1 MYDVVILTESRYLN
15 PKKTNWY
22 IDQVLLEDNIL
33 LKELEKCNLKVI
45 KKDWSDNKFDW
56 KQTRYAIFRTT
67 WDYFDKFDTFIKW
80 FEKTKRET
88 LFINSEEIIL
98 WNLNKSYLQ
107 ELSKKGINIAK
118 TIFVEEKQKITLEDL
133 FKKNQF
139 NEAIIK
145 PSVSG
150 AARDTFKITKKN
162 HKKFENNFQK
172 LIKKESFLFQ
182 EFLKDIQIFG
192 EISII
197 LIDGEYTH
205 AVRKIAK
212 KGDFRVQDDHG
223 GTVEVYNPV
232 KEEIEFAKLCVSKC
246 PSQPIYARV
255 DLIYDNKKNISLGE
269 LELIEPELWFR
280 NNAKSAKLLAK
291 KISNLVSSK
300 LEPKLQ

>member
-1 MYDVVILTESRYLN
+1 MYDVVILTESIYLN
-15 PKKTNWY
+15 PKKNNWY
-22 IDQVLLEDNIL
+22 IDQVLLEDKIL

-88 LFINSEEIIL
+88 LFINSKEIIL

-133 FKKNQF
+133 FKNTQF

-162 HKKFENNFQK
+162 HKKFESNFQK

-255 DLIYDNKKNISLGE
+255 DLIYDNKKNISLSE

>member
-280 NNAKSAKLLAK
+280 NNTKSAKLLAK

>member
-1 MYDVVILTESRYLN
+1 MYDVVILTDSRYLN

-22 IDQVLLEDNIL
+22 INQVLVEDKIL
-33 LKELEKCNLKVI
+33 LKELEKYNLKVT
-45 KKDWSDNKFDW
+45 KKDWSDKKFNW
-56 KQTRYAIFRTT
+56 KKTRYAIFRTT
-67 WDYFDKFDTFIKW
+67 WDYFDKFDKFIKW
-80 FEKTKRET
+80 FEKTKKET
-88 LFINSEEIIL
+88 LFINSKEIIH
-98 WNLNKSYLQ
+98 WNLNKTYLL

-118 TIFVEEKQKITLEDL
+118 TIFVEQKQKITLKDL
-133 FKKNQF
+133 FKKTQF

-145 PSVSG
+145 PSISG

-162 HKKFENNFQK
+162 YNKFESNFQN
-172 LIKKESFLFQ
+172 LINKESFLFQ
-182 EFLKDIQIFG
+182 EFLKDIEIFG

-223 GTVEVYNPV
+223 GIVEAYNPV
-232 KEEIEFAKLCVSKC
+232 QEEIEFAKRCISEC

-280 NNAKSAKLLAK
+280 NNTKSAKLLAK

-300 LEPKLQ
+300 LKQKLQ

>member
-15 PKKTNWY
+15 PKKKNWY

-80 FEKTKRET
+80 FEKTKKET
-88 LFINSEEIIL
+88 LFINSKEIIL

-133 FKKNQF
+133 FKKSQF

-150 AARDTFKITKKN
+150 AARYTFKITKKN
-162 HKKFENNFQK
+162 HKKFESNFQK
-172 LIKKESFLFQ
+172 LIKKKSFLFQ
-182 EFLKDIQIFG
+182 EFLKDIHIFG

-255 DLIYDNKKNISLGE
+255 DLIYDNKKNISLCE

-280 NNAKSAKLLAK
+280 NNTKSAKLLAK

>member
-67 WDYFDKFDTFIKW
+67 WDYFDKFDIFIKW
-80 FEKTKRET
+80 FEKTKGET
-88 LFINSEEIIL
+88 LFINSKEIIL

-133 FKKNQF
+133 FKNSQF

-162 HKKFENNFQK
+162 HKKFESNFQK

>member
-67 WDYFDKFDTFIKW
+67 WNYFDKFDTFIKW

-88 LFINSEEIIL
+88 LFINSKEIIL
-98 WNLNKSYLQ
+98 WNLNKTYLQ

-133 FKKNQF
+133 FKKSQF

-162 HKKFENNFQK
+162 HKKFESNFQK

>member
-33 LKELEKCNLKVI
+33 LKELEKCKLKVI

-88 LFINSEEIIL
+88 LFINPKEIIL

-118 TIFVEEKQKITLEDL
+118 TTFIEEKQKITLKDL
-133 FKKNQF
+133 FKNSQF

-162 HKKFENNFQK
+162 HKKFESNFQK

>member
-56 KQTRYAIFRTT
+56 KQTRYAIFRST

-88 LFINSEEIIL
+88 LFINPKEIIL
-98 WNLNKSYLQ
+98 WNINKTYLQ

-118 TIFVEEKQKITLEDL
+118 TIFVEEKQKITLKDL
-133 FKKNQF
+133 FKKSQF

-150 AARDTFKITKKN
+150 SARDTFKITKKN
-162 HKKFENNFQK
+162 HKKFESNFQK

>member
-22 IDQVLLEDNIL
+22 IDQVLLEDSIL

-88 LFINSEEIIL
+88 LFINPKEIIL
-98 WNLNKSYLQ
+98 WNINKTYLQ

-118 TIFVEEKQKITLEDL
+118 TIFVEEKQKITLKDL
-133 FKKNQF
+133 FKKSQF

-162 HKKFENNFQK
+162 HKKFESNFQK

>member
-1 MYDVVILTESRYLN
+1 MS
-15 PKKTNWY
+15 
-22 IDQVLLEDNIL
+22 Q
-33 LKELEKCNLKVI
+33 
-45 KKDWSDNKFDW
+45 
-56 KQTRYAIFRTT
+56 
-67 WDYFDKFDTFIKW
+67 
-80 FEKTKRET
+80 
-88 LFINSEEIIL
+88 
-98 WNLNKSYLQ
+98 SYLQ

-118 TIFVEEKQKITLEDL
+118 TIFIEEKQKITLKDL
-133 FKKNQF
+133 FKNSQF

-162 HKKFENNFQK
+162 HKKFESNFQK
-172 LIKKESFLFQ
+172 LINKESFLFQ

>member
-22 IDQVLLEDNIL
+22 IDQVLLEDSIL
-33 LKELEKCNLKVI
+33 LKELEKFNLKVI
-45 KKDWSDNKFDW
+45 KKDWSDKKFDW
-56 KQTRYAIFRTT
+56 KQTRYAIFRST

-80 FEKTKRET
+80 FEKTKKET
-88 LFINSEEIIL
+88 LFINSKEIIL
-98 WNLNKSYLQ
+98 WNLNKTYLQ

-118 TIFVEEKQKITLEDL
+118 TIFVDEKQKITLKDL
-133 FKKNQF
+133 FKKSQF

-162 HKKFENNFQK
+162 HKKFESNFQK

>member
-88 LFINSEEIIL
+88 LFINPKEIIL

-118 TIFVEEKQKITLEDL
+118 TIFIEEKQKITLKDL
-133 FKKNQF
+133 FKNSQF

-162 HKKFENNFQK
+162 YKKFESNFQN
-172 LIKKESFLFQ
+172 LINKESFLFQ

>member
-1 MYDVVILTESRYLN
+1 MQLEIHLKSQ
-15 PKKTNWY
+15 KKT
-22 IDQVLLEDNIL
+22 
-33 LKELEKCNLKVI
+33 
-45 KKDWSDNKFDW
+45 
-56 KQTRYAIFRTT
+56 T
-67 WDYFDKFDTFIKW
+67 
-80 FEKTKRET
+80 
-88 LFINSEEIIL
+88 
-98 WNLNKSYLQ
+98 
-107 ELSKKGINIAK
+107 
-118 TIFVEEKQKITLEDL
+118 
-133 FKKNQF
+133 
-139 NEAIIK
+139 
-145 PSVSG
+145 
-150 AARDTFKITKKN
+150 
-162 HKKFENNFQK
+162 KKFESNFQK

>member
-80 FEKTKRET
+80 FEKTKSET
-88 LFINSEEIIL
+88 LFINSKEIIL

-133 FKKNQF
+133 FKNSQF

-162 HKKFENNFQK
+162 HKKFESNFQK

>member
-80 FEKTKRET
+80 FEKTKKET
-88 LFINSEEIIL
+88 LFINSKEIIL

-133 FKKNQF
+133 FKKSQF

-162 HKKFENNFQK
+162 HKKFESNFQK

>member
-22 IDQVLLEDNIL
+22 IDQVLLEDSIL

-67 WDYFDKFDTFIKW
+67 WDYSDKFDTFIKW

-88 LFINSEEIIL
+88 LFINSKEIIL

-133 FKKNQF
+133 FKNSQF

-162 HKKFENNFQK
+162 HKKFESNFQK

>member
-1 MYDVVILTESRYLN
+1 MYDVVILTEARYLN

-88 LFINSEEIIL
+88 LFINSKEIIL
-98 WNLNKSYLQ
+98 WNLNKTYLQ

-133 FKKNQF
+133 FKNSQF

-162 HKKFENNFQK
+162 HKKFESNFQK

-223 GTVEVYNPV
+223 GTVEEYEPNSL
-232 KEEIEFAKLCVSKC
+232 EISFAEKCIKKC
-246 PSQPIYARV
+246 PSEPLYARV
-255 DLIYDNKKNISLGE
+255 DIIYDNNNSISLCE
-269 LELIEPELWFR
+269 LELIEPELWLR
-280 NNAKSAKLLAK
+280 NSEISTNKLADEIL
-291 KISNLVSSK
+291 KII
-300 LEPKLQ
+300 

>member
-88 LFINSEEIIL
+88 LFINSKEIIL

-118 TIFVEEKQKITLEDL
+118 TIFVEEKQKITLKDL
-133 FKKNQF
+133 FKNSQF

-162 HKKFENNFQK
+162 HKKFESNFQK
-172 LIKKESFLFQ
+172 LINKESFLFQ

-205 AVRKIAK
+205 AVRKKAK

-246 PSQPIYARV
+246 PSKPIYARV

-291 KISNLVSSK
+291 KISNLASSRLK
-300 LEPKLQ
+300 PKLQ

>member
-1 MYDVVILTESRYLN
+1 MYDVVILTESKYLN

-67 WDYFDKFDTFIKW
+67 WDYFDKFDIFIKW

-88 LFINSEEIIL
+88 LFINNKEIIL
-98 WNLNKSYLQ
+98 WNINKTYLQ

-133 FKKNQF
+133 FKNSQF

-150 AARDTFKITKKN
+150 AARDTYKITKKN
-162 HKKFENNFQK
+162 HKKFESNFQK

-280 NNAKSAKLLAK
+280 NNTKSAKLLAK
-291 KISNLVSSK
+291 KISNLVSARLK
-300 LEPKLQ
+300 QKLQ